1 MKDFIRHYVVIPAK
15 AGIQFVVKAWTP
27 TSVGVTAKAVVSV
40 LPIIFILSIPADAYF
55 EDLGAGARA
64 AGMGG
69 AFTAIADDAYAAYYN
84 PAGLAQLSQAQA
96 SVAYAQLLTGLS
108 DGSNLGLSQ
117 MTYAQPL
124 AGGKQGTMALGYQRF
139 GLNQLYSEQT
149 FYLSYGRKIM
159 DFNSG
164 AELMIGANA
173 KYLYHSFQP
182 GTEATNSCQGF
193 NCNLGVDPVL
203 AGRNA
208 QGTPDADFGLLY
220 RAPDHLQAGLDVQHV
235 MMPNVAFSGT
245 ERLPLN
251 IHAGLAYSALWM
263 NLSAELDSDQ
273 LADGTQG
280 QDFILAGEHFFPT
293 LDWGEFALR
302 GSLGYGSEYWRQIT
316 LGASYIINKI
326 EFDYAFVMP
335 IGGIATTAGTQQ
347 VDITWRFGKRDP
359 QDVLTAD
366 LMEKA
371 RKIRDGLIP
380 IGLNIGAA
388 TKPHDLSDPRLVKIR
403 ELVNQGRFGAAY
415 EMMKDLM
422 HALPKGDPTYAVL
435 LDRLDLIGEFYP
447 ELPLNSE
454 RWNQTLFAGL
464 KYFIEGKDRPAM
476 LHVSYAES
484 LNPEDIRISRVL
496 SKLETVTQIKA
507 RRVSPDN
514 PLGFIGQLLYQA
526 EAAND
531 SQEYGRVK
539 QILKDILE
547 LEPNDTVALERLG
560 SVDYVTGQYQEAVS
574 AWEKAIQGETNPGEI
589 ESLKNY
595 LELAKEKMGESK
607 NKETVLPGGVL
618 SPTEKSV
625 VAPAVQTP
633 SKKVQAETKP
643 LNPFIRPINSRERK
657 EIMRL
662 YRRGVDDY
670 ASGDYIHATAAFLR
684 ILQIDPN
691 NAEAKKALERLG
703 QRGNGQ

>member
-1 MKDFIRHYVVIPAK
+1 MRKRVFLC
-15 AGIQFVVKAWTP
+15 FLLFSLS
-27 TSVGVTAKAVVSV
+27 SVSAN
-40 LPIIFILSIPADAYF
+40 AYF
-55 EDLGAGARA
+55 EDMGAGARA
-64 AGMGG
+64 AGMGN
-69 AFTAIADDAYAAYYN
+69 AFTAIADDAYAAYFN

-117 MTYAQPL
+117 LTYAQPL
-124 AGGKQGTMALGYQRF
+124 ENGKQGTMALGYQRF
-139 GLNQLYSEQT
+139 GLNQIYNEQS
-149 FYLSYGRKIM
+149 FYLSYGRKIL
-159 DFNSG
+159 DFDSG
-164 AELMIGANA
+164 SELMIGANA

-182 GTEATNSCQGF
+182 GAEANNSCQGF
-193 NCNLGVDPVL
+193 NCTFGADPVL
-203 AGRNA
+203 TGRTA
-208 QGTPDADFGLLY
+208 QGTPDADVGLLY
-220 RAPDHLQAGLDVQHV
+220 RSPDHIQAGLDVQHV

-245 ERLPLN
+245 EKLPLN
-251 IHAGLAYSALWM
+251 IHAGLAYTALWM

-280 QDFILAGEHFFPT
+280 QDFVLAGERFFPT

-302 GSLGYGSEYWRQIT
+302 GSLGYGSQNWKQIT

-380 IGLNIGAA
+380 IGLNIGAV
-388 TKPHDLSDPRLVKIR
+388 TRPHDLNDPKLVKVKD
-403 ELVNQGRFGAAY
+403 LVEQGRFGAAY
-415 EMMKDLM
+415 ETMKDLM
-422 HALPKGDPTYAVL
+422 ANLPKDPSYAVL
-435 LDRLDLIGEFYP
+435 LDRLNLIGEFYP
-447 ELPLNSE
+447 ELALTNE
-454 RWNQTLFAGL
+454 RWNQTLFTG
-464 KYFIEGKDRPAM
+464 FKDFLNGQDRFAM
-476 LHVSYAES
+476 LHVSYAAALE
-484 LNPEDIRISRVL
+484 PEDVRIERVL
-496 SKLETVTQIKA
+496 SKFQTVTQIKA
-507 RRVSPDN
+507 QKISPNN
-514 PLGFIGQLLYQA
+514 PLGFIGQLLYEA

-531 SQEYGRVK
+531 SREYGRVK
-539 QILKDILE
+539 QILDDILE

-560 SVDYVTGQYQEAVS
+560 SSDYVTGHYKEAVL
-574 AWEKAIQGETNPGEI
+574 AWGKALKLETNPDETQ
-589 ESLKNY
+589 SLKNY
-595 LELAKEKMGESK
+595 LQLAEAKMGQPK
-607 NKETVLPGGVL
+607 KAQAVLPGG
-618 SPTEKSV
+618 
-625 VAPAVQTP
+625 APEAKAGAVQAP
-633 SKKVQAETKP
+633 PVSSAASQAQVQVPQKSAAPQGRK
-643 LNPFIRPINSRERK
+643 INSRQRK

-691 NAEAKKALERLG
+691 NAEARKALERMS
-703 QRGNGQ
+703 QRGSAQ